1 VNKKGNRNLGKTYE
15 CKATLTPED
24 YFHIHRY
31 DMRMKLLK
39 LIKEAK
45 QKEIDETIV
54 WGLETALKLMSIPD
68 SIANNVMYFERVKN
82 DLCSELSSLWS

>member
-1 VNKKGNRNLGKTYE
+1 MNRKGNRNLGKTYE
-15 CKATLTPED
+15 RKVSLTPED

-31 DMRMKLLK
+31 DMRMKLLE

-45 QKEIDETIV
+45 QKRIDETIV
-54 WGLETALKLMSIPD
+54 WGLETALNLMSIPD
-68 SIANNVMYFERVKN
+68 SVVDNILYFERIKN